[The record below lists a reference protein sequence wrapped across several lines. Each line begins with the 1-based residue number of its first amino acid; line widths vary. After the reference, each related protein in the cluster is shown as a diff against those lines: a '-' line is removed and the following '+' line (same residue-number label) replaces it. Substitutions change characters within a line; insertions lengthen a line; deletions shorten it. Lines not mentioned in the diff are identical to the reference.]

1 MHPSEKFITIC
12 KISSRFILYFQCWVK
27 REIEI
32 DIEAGQKNNPSSDK
46 ENNLS
51 SQDFDQ
57 RQQTEWTIKQEQGND
72 YEDNTF
78 NKVTLLF
85 FLKENRYP

>member
-1 MHPSEKFITIC
+1 M
-12 KISSRFILYFQCWVK
+12 YFQCWVK

-32 DIEAGQKNNPSSDK
+32 DIEAGEKNNHSADK
-46 ENNLS
+46 ENGLS

>member
-1 MHPSEKFITIC
+1 MH
-12 KISSRFILYFQCWVK
+12 FQCWVK

-51 SQDFDQ
+51 SEDFDQ
-57 RQQTEWTIKQEQGND
+57 KQQTEWTIKQEQEND
-72 YEDNTF
+72 YEDNF
-78 NKVTLLF
+78 SCEVILF
-85 FLKENRYP
+85 LFLPEDIKYP